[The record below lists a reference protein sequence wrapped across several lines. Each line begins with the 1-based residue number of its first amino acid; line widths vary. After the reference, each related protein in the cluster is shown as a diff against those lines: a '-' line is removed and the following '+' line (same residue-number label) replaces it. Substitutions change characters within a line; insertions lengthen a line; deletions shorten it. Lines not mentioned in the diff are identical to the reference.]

1 MRWLPPVILS
11 LFLLGCPPTP
21 AGTAGTI
28 TMVERRFSIPASTQ
42 YAYITV
48 KYDNGVIWTYG
59 PYDATIL
66 QSGFFKAGQRVVGG
80 NGLWLETSQ
89 IESQLD
95 PTKAEKQ

>member
-1 MRWLPPVILS
+1 MRLPAIILS
-11 LFLLGCPPTP
+11 LFLLGCPPAP
-21 AGTAGTI
+21 AGTNGTI
-28 TMVERRFSIPASTQ
+28 TMVERRFSGQASTQ
-42 YAYITV
+42 HAYITI

-66 QSGFFKAGQRVVGG
+66 ESGFFKAGQRVVGG
-80 NGLWLETSQ
+80 QGLYFEVSQ